1 MFGSSLLALL
11 GGQLQELTT
20 HLDAALQHVQAGRGT
35 IGGLYLDP
43 KVYEDLRA
51 LLDDLKKHPWKML
64 WKD

>member
-1 MFGSSLLALL
+1 
-11 GGQLQELTT
+11 LQELTT
-20 HLDAALQHVQAGRGT
+20 HLDAALQHVQAALGT

>member
-1 MFGSSLLALL
+1 MFPPTSATDKGSYVSYPP
-11 GGQLQELTT
+11 
-20 HLDAALQHVQAGRGT
+20 GRGT

-51 LLDDLKKHPWKML
+51 LLDDLKKHPWKMF